1 MLSSQLNI
9 FKSKYVIEKGLNV
22 LKKLKMM
29 IIQKI
34 SRGYIFNFKAKETVN
49 QAYNKGANFY
59 VYKSD
64 NLIISV

>member
-1 MLSSQLNI
+1 MSL
-9 FKSKYVIEKGLNV
+9 KKGLNV

-34 SRGYIFNFKAKETVN
+34 SHGYIFNLKAKETVN

-64 NLIISV
+64 NFIISV

>member
-1 MLSSQLNI
+1 MSL
-9 FKSKYVIEKGLNV
+9 KKGLNV

-49 QAYNKGANFY
+49 QA
-59 VYKSD
+59 
-64 NLIISV
+64 

>member
-1 MLSSQLNI
+1 MSL
-9 FKSKYVIEKGLNV
+9 KKGLNV
-22 LKKLKMM
+22 FKKLKMM

-34 SRGYIFNFKAKETVN
+34 SPGYIFNLKAKETVN

-64 NLIISV
+64 NFIISV

>member
-1 MLSSQLNI
+1 MSL
-9 FKSKYVIEKGLNV
+9 KKGLNV

-29 IIQKI
+29 IIQKL
-34 SRGYIFNFKAKETVN
+34 SRGCIFNFKAKETVN

-64 NLIISV
+64 NFIISV